1 MTKVSSGFSI
11 TEMHILK
18 IRKQNGSFD
27 EEKFEREIIEE
38 IMQEHNVEKSWR
50 IILAEI
56 LLILSLLLF

>member
-38 IMQEHNVEKSWR
+38 IMQEHNFEKS
-50 IILAEI
+50 
-56 LLILSLLLF
+56 